1 MDQGLCPH
9 VESSWRWCRVCF
21 VTCLNHSLWLYWSE
35 KLEFS
40 FNTRQ
45 NTMWKLNNLIWKCF
59 TFFKI
64 RFSYCFCLSKKN
76 ADSSPKIGWPHKKDV
91 DPFCTFARWSGG
103 DPVHLSTTGEM
114 RKARAASLH
123 GDKRLD
129 HPANSSEAALA
140 KKRCSHVSEN
150 ANFAIW
156 SLANCSTNALIVL

>member
-1 MDQGLCPH
+1 MLKDLGDDVPSALWH
-9 VESSWRWCRVCF
+9 VSITPYGCIEVKNSSSLSIQDRTQCGSWTIQLENASPSSKSALAIAKF
-21 VTCLNHSLWLYWSE
+21 V
-35 KLEFS
+35 F
-40 FNTRQ
+40 Q
-45 NTMWKLNNLIWKCF
+45 
-59 TFFKI
+59 
-64 RFSYCFCLSKKN
+64 KN

-140 KKRCSHVSEN
+140 KKRCSRASEN

-156 SLANCSTNALIVL
+156 SLANCSTNAFIVL